1 MTKLHEVLAVEP
13 DKEGI
18 AKRMIDETRDVFK
31 NKHHIFNGLTK
42 SLKMDTS
49 DESNSSLEEA
59 SAEIIEVTTT
69 VPERLAYTES
79 SISDWLD
86 VVLTKEAGNQGEAK
100 ADIVIDGETIAADL
114 PATFLLGLE
123 KKLKHIRDMY
133 DSIPTLPPSLVWEKD
148 ENAQE
153 NVYRSRN
160 DDIKT
165 KTQKRPQFRVLYD
178 ATPEHPAQVEKWM
191 EEVVVGR
198 YTTTHQSGM
207 IPAHRKASMMGRLD
221 KLIQAVKQARMRANS
236 VQVENLSVGSKLFDY
251 ING

>member
-1 MTKLHEVLAVEP
+1 MTKLHEILAVEP

-18 AKRMIDETRDVFK
+18 AKRMIDETKDVFK
-31 NKHHIFNGLTK
+31 NKHHIFSGLTK

-49 DESNSSLEEA
+49 DEGNSSLEEA

-69 VPERLAYTES
+69 VPERLAYTEN
-79 SISDWLD
+79 SISEWLD
-86 VVLTKEAGNQGEAK
+86 VVLTKEAGNQGDAK
-100 ADIVIDGETIAADL
+100 ADILVDGQTIAEGL

-123 KKLKHIRDMY
+123 KKLKHIRDIY
-133 DSIPTLPPSLVWEKD
+133 DNIPTLPPSVVWEED
-148 ENAQE
+148 ANAEENI
-153 NVYRSRN
+153 YRSRN

-191 EEVVVGR
+191 EEIVVGR
-198 YTTTHQSGM
+198 YTTTQQSGM
-207 IPAHRKASMMGRLD
+207 LPAHKKASMMSRLD

-236 VQVENLSVGSKLFDY
+236 VEVNNLKVGSKLFDY